1 MDRQNQG
8 FTLIELMIAIAIIG
22 ILAIVLIPKAGGIKA
37 QAKIS
42 GIDTNIRVAAA
53 KAEIVLANQGI
64 NQIDEVES
72 SLANILNTNDK
83 TKDMKNPMTGAT
95 GCIDL
100 NVTPMTDSTA
110 FAYFSDDEEE
120 GYSMYE
126 EIGENEDFAGII
138 LYDVYLDSENKL
150 AIKFV
155 PLDDRGSPMVNKV
168 VAVNQ

>member
-1 MDRQNQG
+1 MNKGSKG

-22 ILAIVLIPKAGGIKA
+22 ILAIVLIPKVGGIKS

-42 GIDTNIRVAAA
+42 GINTNLRVAAA
-53 KAEIVLANQGI
+53 KAEIVLASRGASE
-64 NQIDEVES
+64 IDEVEA
-72 SLANILNTNDK
+72 SLAELLYTND
-83 TKDMKNPMTGAT
+83 TSKDMKNPMTGAT
-95 GCIDL
+95 GCLDL

-110 FAYFSDDEEE
+110 FAFFSDEDEE

-138 LYDVYLDSENKL
+138 LFDVYLDTENKL

-155 PLDDRGSPMVNKV
+155 PLDELGGPIANKV